1 MAENFEQF
9 YTYEAKN
16 WYTLR
21 KMVSLLINRGNFEN
35 SNFGGKFEKKIY
47 TKTRKMKNKNF
58 FSTYQKTPRLI
69 KRDSIYHQIKKKVSK
84 SDKN

>member
-16 WYTLR
+16 WHTLR
-21 KMVSLLINRGNFEN
+21 KYVSLLIKRGNFEN
-35 SNFGGKFEKKIY
+35 SNFGGKFEKKCLQ
-47 TKTRKMKNKNF
+47 KHEKLQKKNF

-69 KRDSIYHQIKKKVSK
+69 KRDSIYH
-84 SDKN
+84 

>member
-21 KMVSLLINRGNFEN
+21 KMVSLLINQRNFEN
-35 SNFGGKFEKKIY
+35 SNFFGNLRKKIY
-47 TKTRKMKNKNF
+47 TKKLKMKNKNF

-69 KRDSIYHQIKKKVSK
+69 KRDSIYHQIKKKK
-84 SDKN
+84 